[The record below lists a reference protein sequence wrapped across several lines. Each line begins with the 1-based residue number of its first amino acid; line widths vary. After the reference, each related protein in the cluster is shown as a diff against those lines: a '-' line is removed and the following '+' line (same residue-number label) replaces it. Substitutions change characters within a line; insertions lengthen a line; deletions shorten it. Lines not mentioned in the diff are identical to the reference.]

1 MHRTYLRVTSL
12 FSLLLIFSGT
22 ATVHAADDTVE
33 LKTLSVTTTKSLT
46 AAEDIPSSISII
58 SEEEIILKQKTNV
71 GDLLREELGIDLVQ
85 NGPQGTNSSV
95 FMRGAGSSSTLVLID
110 GVQVNSNTVGS
121 FNFADLATDN
131 IEKIEILRG
140 AQSTL
145 WGSDAVGG
153 VINII
158 TKRGT
163 GKPTHSFSL
172 EGGSFETFKESL
184 NSAGDLGFM
193 DYSLSVSRTD
203 SEGFSAANENRGNT
217 ENDGY
222 ERTTVSTRLGHNFLG
237 DGRVD
242 LIGRFTKAIAEF
254 DSFGPVDGKP
264 FSKTDS
270 FYLALPIQKVI
281 LDRWDLKIN
290 PTLAYDFLRTLDP
303 GGFTK
308 KSHILNRTY
317 GVDIQNNVEI
327 NRYFSTT
334 FGFEHEVRNGINE
347 ESGIDKKIN
356 NQGYYLQT
364 QLHYG
369 KRITAT
375 AGFRHDVNS
384 VFKDPTTYKFEAAYR
399 ILETGT
405 RIRGAYAT
413 GFRAPSLNELFFPG
427 FGNTSLKPEENK
439 GWEVGLDQNLIGDKV
454 NIGITYF
461 ETDFK
466 NIIVNSVVPVSA
478 QALFGLQPN
487 NVAKATTKGV
497 ETSVNIDLPHN
508 IKAATNYTWLQA
520 VDGFGSPLQRRAKHN
535 FSFNLSHT
543 WKEKLHSLI
552 GVRVK
557 SATKSNSTGTQNAD
571 AYSIVR
577 AVLSYDVN
585 NNLKITARGENLFNE
600 KYEEL
605 AGFGTAG
612 ISGYAGFTWYFNP
625 ASNN

>member
-1 MHRTYLRVTSL
+1 M
-12 FSLLLIFSGT
+12 
-22 ATVHAADDTVE
+22 
-33 LKTLSVTTTKSLT
+33 
-46 AAEDIPSSISII
+46 
-58 SEEEIILKQKTNV
+58 
-71 GDLLREELGIDLVQ
+71 
-85 NGPQGTNSSV
+85 
-95 FMRGAGSSSTLVLID
+95 
-110 GVQVNSNTVGS
+110 
-121 FNFADLATDN
+121 
-131 IEKIEILRG
+131 
-140 AQSTL
+140 
-145 WGSDAVGG
+145 GG

-347 ESGIDKKIN
+347 
-356 NQGYYLQT
+356 
-364 QLHYG
+364 
-369 KRITAT
+369 
-375 AGFRHDVNS
+375 
-384 VFKDPTTYKFEAAYR
+384 
-399 ILETGT
+399 
-405 RIRGAYAT
+405 
-413 GFRAPSLNELFFPG
+413 
-427 FGNTSLKPEENK
+427 
-439 GWEVGLDQNLIGDKV
+439 
-454 NIGITYF
+454 
-461 ETDFK
+461 
-466 NIIVNSVVPVSA
+466 
-478 QALFGLQPN
+478 
-487 NVAKATTKGV
+487 
-497 ETSVNIDLPHN
+497 
-508 IKAATNYTWLQA
+508 
-520 VDGFGSPLQRRAKHN
+520 
-535 FSFNLSHT
+535 
-543 WKEKLHSLI
+543 
-552 GVRVK
+552 
-557 SATKSNSTGTQNAD
+557 
-571 AYSIVR
+571 
-577 AVLSYDVN
+577 
-585 NNLKITARGENLFNE
+585 
-600 KYEEL
+600 
-605 AGFGTAG
+605 
-612 ISGYAGFTWYFNP
+612 
-625 ASNN
+625 